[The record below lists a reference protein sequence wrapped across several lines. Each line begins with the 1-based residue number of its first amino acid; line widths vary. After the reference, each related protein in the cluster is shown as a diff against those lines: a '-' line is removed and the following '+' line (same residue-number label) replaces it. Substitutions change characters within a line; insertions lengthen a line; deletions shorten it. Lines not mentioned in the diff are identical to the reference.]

1 MDQILELYHYIQ
13 FMSEAEVARI
23 VQRIRLCNDP
33 ISVLNF
39 VRNGDPIYQQT
50 LAYPE
55 DEEDQIRLR
64 SLDAAALCHSRI

>member
-1 MDQILELYHYIQ
+1 MLKLYHYIHSL
-13 FMSEAEVARI
+13 SEAEVARI
-23 VQRIRLCNDP
+23 VQRIRSCDDP

-50 LAYPE
+50 LAYPG